1 MAPPPPP
8 LDPALAGEDKGP
20 TITGVSSAVVALST
34 LFVIARLWVR
44 VRIMRK
50 FELDDWLIVISTVS
64 KTISRSFRAE
74 YLRKPK
80 ICAWISVGFDV
91 AAVKSGSGRHIQTLT
106 TDELQGAILLTFLG
120 LVSGILSFCVP
131 KLAIVKLLSTLLNP
145 SRLHLIW
152 LWSISIFNL
161 LILLG
166 CLGMVFGQC
175 YPSKSQWDFSV
186 VAEYC
191 WDKQYTVVYTQAV
204 SDLYLSVYPAV
215 VLYKIHLP
223 TKKKV
228 ALSAALGIG
237 SISTVVAADLKY
249 LVSQR
254 LIRTDDGSN
263 LSIFTLLGP
272 SQRAYPASDRRKGND
287 DEAVVV
293 PKPAGTPNRTLN
305 ENEAALGTVNAK
317 PQNDDSSAPPKTY
330 QGIYRTDDIDIS
342 YAREETGNPKSRYHH
357 GDWA

>member
-44 VRIMRK
+44 VKIMRK

-64 KTISRSFRAE
+64 KTISRSFRTE

-204 SDLYLSVYPAV
+204 S
-215 VLYKIHLP
+215 
-223 TKKKV
+223 
-228 ALSAALGIG
+228 G
-237 SISTVVAADLKY
+237 
-249 LVSQR
+249 
-254 LIRTDDGSN
+254 
-263 LSIFTLLGP
+263 
-272 SQRAYPASDRRKGND
+272 
-287 DEAVVV
+287 
-293 PKPAGTPNRTLN
+293 
-305 ENEAALGTVNAK
+305 
-317 PQNDDSSAPPKTY
+317 
-330 QGIYRTDDIDIS
+330 
-342 YAREETGNPKSRYHH
+342 
-357 GDWA
+357 